1 MSHTKKTKE
10 HKANQQWTE
19 KMLML
24 LLADSLIIL
33 ISYFTALL
41 LRFDFVFSSI
51 PQEYLTGYLWSMPFW
66 IISTVVV
73 FYICRLY
80 HSIWRLASVAELQM
94 ILIAYA
100 VLAVVYSV
108 SMLFMEMR
116 MPRSYY
122 FIGFLLSFLLT
133 TGMRFSYRIL
143 RFYINSSNTE
153 LNSEKTEKEHIMV
166 IGAGAAGQALI
177 KEIINS
183 DKLDAQVV
191 CIIDDNPTKYGRILE
206 GITIVGDRYQIPE
219 MVKKYRVSRI
229 IYAIPAASPEDRK
242 AILNICKDTGL

>member
-73 FYICRLY
+73 FYICADC
-80 HSIWRLASVAELQM
+80 ITASGGWQVLQ
-94 ILIAYA
+94 
-100 VLAVVYSV
+100 
-108 SMLFMEMR
+108 
-116 MPRSYY
+116 
-122 FIGFLLSFLLT
+122 SF
-133 TGMRFSYRIL
+133 R
-143 RFYINSSNTE
+143 
-153 LNSEKTEKEHIMV
+153 
-166 IGAGAAGQALI
+166 
-177 KEIINS
+177 
-183 DKLDAQVV
+183 
-191 CIIDDNPTKYGRILE
+191 
-206 GITIVGDRYQIPE
+206 
-219 MVKKYRVSRI
+219 
-229 IYAIPAASPEDRK
+229 
-242 AILNICKDTGL
+242 

>member
-51 PQEYLTGYLWSMPFW
+51 PEEYLTGYLWSMPFW

-100 VLAVVYSV
+100 VLAVVRCRGY
-108 SMLFMEMR
+108 
-116 MPRSYY
+116 
-122 FIGFLLSFLLT
+122 
-133 TGMRFSYRIL
+133 
-143 RFYINSSNTE
+143 
-153 LNSEKTEKEHIMV
+153 
-166 IGAGAAGQALI
+166 
-177 KEIINS
+177 
-183 DKLDAQVV
+183 
-191 CIIDDNPTKYGRILE
+191 NPNFDRAIF
-206 GITIVGDRYQIPE
+206 ITIWCCNFALFNGIESGIMQFNSNNNR
-219 MVKKYRVSRI
+219 
-229 IYAIPAASPEDRK
+229 
-242 AILNICKDTGL
+242 